1 MKVKTDFIT
10 NSSSAAFIVKIDYLT
25 CKQRSLLNDIEAEET
40 GWSIIDSYPVI
51 FGKTGIDNFDMET
64 YLKEA
69 GFPMKRIQFF
79 HSNDKTRNA
88 VYLKSMETCD
98 CEWCKMMRDIDL

>member
-1 MKVKTDFIT
+1 MKIRTDFIT

-25 CKQRSLLNDIEAEET
+25 CKQRSLLNDIEMDET
-40 GWSIIDSYPVI
+40 GWRIVDFYPVI
-51 FGKTGIDNFDMET
+51 FGTTSMDNFNMKA

-79 HSNDKTRNA
+79 SSNDKTKNE
-88 VYLKSMETCD
+88 VYLKSMKTCD
-98 CEWCKMMRDIDL
+98 CEWCKMMRE